1 MNSEQVYKNK
11 IEIARSNFALITAHI
26 LLLNNSKNYLEHKI
40 SMQMYLKREEGER
53 KGDNKPRKTAFS
65 IK

>member
-1 MNSEQVYKNK
+1 
-11 IEIARSNFALITAHI
+11 
-26 LLLNNSKNYLEHKI
+26 
-40 SMQMYLKREEGER
+40 MQMYLKREEGER